1 MTLCNKGVDMS
12 KLDFKNGA
20 FLLKNDPHHRKLAY
34 TDTSNLEAEDIF
46 LCLPGLLETRDTFIP
61 LFESSNSNS
70 NIRVLSIDYCGRGDS
85 DSLHLGTTYSMS
97 RYMYDIEDF
106 LKNYVLE
113 KHKNK
118 DVRLHL
124 IGTSMGGVLAIY
136 LIEKFSHKIFS
147 VLLNDIGLKIEWAAL
162 SKLNKSIDSSAIEIA
177 TAKIHSRV
185 ITEVKSPSHF
195 DLPYQFDLIG
205 INLSDLVKSYEG
217 RIVLL
222 HNTSSLMCPSEIA
235 EFSQRKFKNLEIKT
249 IESEGHPVAW
259 SPEITEWVYSNLV
272 FHKTAAH

>member
-1 MTLCNKGVDMS
+1 MPNLN
-12 KLDFKNGA
+12 FKTGTY
-20 FLLKNDPHHRKLAY
+20 LLLNDPHHRKLGY

-61 LFESSNSNS
+61 LFESSNLNPD
-70 NIRVLSIDYCGRGDS
+70 IRMLSIDYCGRGDS
-85 DSLHLGTTYSMS
+85 DSLHLGTNYSMS
-97 RYMYDIEDF
+97 RYMYDIED
-106 LKNYVLE
+106 LLQNYVLE
-113 KHKNK
+113 NHQNKNA
-118 DVRLHL
+118 RLHL
-124 IGTSMGGVLAIY
+124 IGTSMGGVLALY
-136 LIEKFSHKIFS
+136 LIEKFKYKIFS
-147 VLLNDIGLKIEWAAL
+147 VVLNDIGLKIEWSAL
-162 SKLNKSIDSSAIEIA
+162 SKLSQSIDSLSVENS
-177 TAKIHSRV
+177 TDRIHSRV
-185 ITEVKSPSHF
+185 IAEVKSPSHF

-259 SPEITEWVYSNLV
+259 SPQITEWVYSNLV
-272 FHKTAAH
+272 FHKIVTH

>member
-1 MTLCNKGVDMS
+1 
-12 KLDFKNGA
+12 
-20 FLLKNDPHHRKLAY
+20 
-34 TDTSNLEAEDIF
+34 
-46 LCLPGLLETRDTFIP
+46 
-61 LFESSNSNS
+61 
-70 NIRVLSIDYCGRGDS
+70 
-85 DSLHLGTTYSMS
+85 
-97 RYMYDIEDF
+97 MYDIEDF

-136 LIEKFSHKIFS
+136 LIEKFSYKIFS

-185 ITEVKSPSHF
+185 IAEVKSPSHF

-205 INLSDLVKSYEG
+205 INLSDLVKSYQG

-222 HNTSSLMCPSEIA
+222 HNTSSLMCPIEIA

-249 IESEGHPVAW
+249 IDSEGHPVVW
-259 SPEITEWVYSNLV
+259 SPQITEWVWINLV
-272 FHKTAAH
+272 LHKTVTH

>member
-1 MTLCNKGVDMS
+1 MGTN
-12 KLDFKNGA
+12 
-20 FLLKNDPHHRKLAY
+20 Y
-34 TDTSNLEAEDIF
+34 
-46 LCLPGLLETRDTFIP
+46 
-61 LFESSNSNS
+61 
-70 NIRVLSIDYCGRGDS
+70 
-85 DSLHLGTTYSMS
+85 SLS
-97 RYMYDIEDF
+97 RYLNDIEDF

-113 KHKNK
+113 KHTNK
-118 DVRLHL
+118 DARLHL

-136 LIEKFSHKIFS
+136 LTEKFNQEIFS

-162 SKLNKSIDSSAIEIA
+162 SKLNKSIDSSAIEIE

-185 ITEVKSPSHF
+185 IAEVKSPSHF

-235 EFSQRKFKNLEIKT
+235 DFSQRKCQTLEIKS
-249 IESEGHPVAW
+249 IECEGHPVEW
-259 SPEITEWVYSNLV
+259 SPQIAEWVLSNLV
-272 FHKTAAH
+272 FHKTVTN

>member
-1 MTLCNKGVDMS
+1 MTSRSTGVKMS
-12 KLDFKNGA
+12 NLDFKTGA
-20 FLLKNDPHHRKLAY
+20 YLLKNDPHHRKLAY
-34 TDTSNLEAEDIF
+34 TDTSNLEAEDII

-85 DSLHLGTTYSMS
+85 DSLHLGTNYSMS

-113 KHKNK
+113 KHKNE

-136 LIEKFSHKIFS
+136 LIEKFKYKIFS

-185 ITEVKSPSHF
+185 IAEVKSPSHF

-205 INLSDLVKSYEG
+205 INLSDLVKSYQG

-235 EFSQRKFKNLEIKT
+235 DFSQRKCQTLEIKS
-249 IESEGHPVAW
+249 IECEGHPVEW
-259 SPEITEWVYSNLV
+259 SPQIAEWVLSNLV
-272 FHKTAAH
+272 FHKTVTN

>member
-1 MTLCNKGVDMS
+1 MS
-12 KLDFKNGA
+12 KLNFKNGTH
-20 FLLKNDPHHRKLAY
+20 LLQNDPHHRKLAY
-34 TDTSNLEAEDIF
+34 TEICNFEAEDIF
-46 LCLPGLLETRDTFIP
+46 LCLPGLLETRDTFAP
-61 LFESSNSNS
+61 LFESSLRNS
-70 NIRVLSIDYCGRGDS
+70 NIRILSIDYCGRGDS
-85 DSLHLGTTYSMS
+85 DSLHIGTNYSLS
-97 RYMYDIEDF
+97 RYLNDIEDF
-106 LKNYVLE
+106 LKKYVLD

-118 DVRLHL
+118 DARLHL
-124 IGTSMGGVLAIY
+124 IGTSMGGVLAVY
-136 LIEKFSHKIFS
+136 LIEKFKHKIFS

-205 INLSDLVKSYEG
+205 INLSDLVKSYEW

>member
-1 MTLCNKGVDMS
+1 MS
-12 KLDFKNGA
+12 KLNFKNGTH
-20 FLLKNDPHHRKLAY
+20 LLQNDPHHRKLAY
-34 TDTSNLEAEDIF
+34 TEICSFEAEDIF
-46 LCLPGLLETRDTFIP
+46 LCLPGLLETRDTFAP
-61 LFESSNSNS
+61 LFESSLRNS
-70 NIRVLSIDYCGRGDS
+70 NIRILSIDYCGRGDS
-85 DSLHLGTTYSMS
+85 DSLHIGTNYSLS
-97 RYMYDIEDF
+97 RYLNDIEDF
-106 LKNYVLE
+106 LKNYVLD

-118 DVRLHL
+118 DARLHF
-124 IGTSMGGVLAIY
+124 IGTSMGGVLAVY
-136 LIEKFSHKIFS
+136 LIEKFNHKIFS

-205 INLSDLVKSYEG
+205 INLSNLVKSYEG
-217 RIVLL
+217 RIILL

>member
-1 MTLCNKGVDMS
+1 MTSRSTEVDMS
-12 KLDFKNGA
+12 NLDFKTGA
-20 FLLKNDPHHRKLAY
+20 YLLKNDPHHRKLAY
-34 TDTSNLEAEDIF
+34 TDTLNLEAEDIF
-46 LCLPGLLETRDTFIP
+46 FCLPGLLETRDTFIP

-85 DSLHLGTTYSMS
+85 DSLHMGTNYSLS
-97 RYMYDIEDF
+97 RYLNDIEDF
-106 LKNYVLE
+106 LKNYVFE
-113 KHKNK
+113 KHTNK
-118 DVRLHL
+118 DARLHL

-136 LIEKFSHKIFS
+136 LIEKFNQEIFS

-162 SKLNKSIDSSAIEIA
+162 SKLHKSIDSSAIEIA
-177 TAKIHSRV
+177 TVKIHSRV

-235 EFSQRKFKNLEIKT
+235 DFSQRKCQTLEIKS
-249 IESEGHPVAW
+249 IECEGHPVEW
-259 SPEITEWVYSNLV
+259 SPQIAEWVLSNLV
-272 FHKTAAH
+272 FHKTVTN